1 MIHSN
6 QIHGDN
12 WMWMTY
18 TITTCGFVVQLNSWN
33 YGKWFI
39 QKCWWMKRERK
50 KLKNHAQYV
59 HSSFTVSTAVWHPV
73 KSTNFYV
80 IIRFHIYQHIFIRR
94 RSGDLQMSNHL
105 LLLNK
110 KALTKRIFIKKLYRE
125 RYCMLCWMLSVHSI
139 HWKISCHNAS

>member
-1 MIHSN
+1 MVIIGCEWPIRLQRVDSLFN
-6 QIHGDN
+6 WIHGIMENDSFRN
-12 WMWMTY
+12 VDGWR
-18 TITTCGFVVQLNSWN
+18 G
-33 YGKWFI
+33 
-39 QKCWWMKRERK
+39 RK